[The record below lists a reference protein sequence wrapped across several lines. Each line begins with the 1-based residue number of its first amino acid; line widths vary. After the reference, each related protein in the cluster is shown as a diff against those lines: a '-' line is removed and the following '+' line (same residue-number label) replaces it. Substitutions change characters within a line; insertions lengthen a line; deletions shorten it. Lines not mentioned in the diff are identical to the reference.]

1 MLSDRLALVEYDVPG
16 PRVIHERWILDHI
29 ENEDYI
35 IVTPDADIYAE
46 TMSVQNQ
53 DFRSFR
59 LRPAPGRLPPGVV
72 LAEVYGLPAWTP
84 AEKANFRV
92 LATAEATAERGRRGL
107 AAAAAAAGPGA
118 VAAAVAAVA
127 APAAA
132 GGRPGIEEGSI
143 VQPTWVAAE
152 ASGSV
157 RYGQVIDHVLAA
169 AVVGAKTV
177 HMMADGSSIFCE
189 CVDVS
194 TVEQFNSKPS
204 LCDSR
209 IVPVKLNALKTPER
223 PLAEIVALGMQHD
236 MGWKLHGP
244 RTAKWCCNYLVIEGL
259 GFEAHHE
266 RFRTLCK
273 LDGGAWG
280 VQEHFQLSMML
291 RQLIQVD
298 QFDPFNSYGIE
309 LMFRRAQ
316 TIEYSHSEKA
326 RELESRNVGGKLSL
340 EEQYSFGSLVRQAGT
355 LMVSP
360 DLLEHVKAEVE
371 KDVQLAK
378 NMRKAREERELA
390 RKKGGPGGK
399 KDESHP

>member
-1 MLSDRLALVEYDVPG
+1 M
-16 PRVIHERWILDHI
+16 
-29 ENEDYI
+29 
-35 IVTPDADIYAE
+35 
-46 TMSVQNQ
+46 
-53 DFRSFR
+53 
-59 LRPAPGRLPPGVV
+59 
-72 LAEVYGLPAWTP
+72 
-84 AEKANFRV
+84 
-92 LATAEATAERGRRGL
+92 
-107 AAAAAAAGPGA
+107 
-118 VAAAVAAVA
+118 
-127 APAAA
+127 
-132 GGRPGIEEGSI
+132 
-143 VQPTWVAAE
+143 
-152 ASGSV
+152 
-157 RYGQVIDHVLAA
+157 
-169 AVVGAKTV
+169 
-177 HMMADGSSIFCE
+177 
-189 CVDVS
+189 
-194 TVEQFNSKPS
+194 KPS